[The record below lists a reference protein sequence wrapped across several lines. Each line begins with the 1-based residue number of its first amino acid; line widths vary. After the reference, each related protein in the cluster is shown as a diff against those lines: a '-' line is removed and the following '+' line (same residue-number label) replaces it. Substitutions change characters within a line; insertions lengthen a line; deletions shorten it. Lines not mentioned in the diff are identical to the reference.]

1 MNNEN
6 ILTSLSNCLKI
17 PISERKLSPIEIGEL
32 MKLLTE
38 SMTLI
43 QIADLVGIKDK
54 NFIKRFLEILNLP
67 KEIQVKISWQNTL
80 GTISFTSAYE
90 IAIEKNQEKKLKIIT
105 FIKENNTFTRKHISE
120 LIN

>member
-1 MNNEN
+1 MNNDN

-17 PISERKLSPIEIGEL
+17 PISERKLSPVEIGEL

-38 SMTLI
+38 SMTLV

>member
-1 MNNEN
+1 MNNDN

-17 PISERKLSPIEIGEL
+17 PISERKLSPVEIGEL

-38 SMTLI
+38 SMTLV

-90 IAIEKNQEKKLKIIT
+90 IAIEKNQEKKSKIIT

>member
-1 MNNEN
+1 MNNDN

-17 PISERKLSPIEIGEL
+17 PISERKLSPVEIGEL

-38 SMTLI
+38 SMTLV

-67 KEIQVKISWQNTL
+67 KEIQVKISW
-80 GTISFTSAYE
+80 
-90 IAIEKNQEKKLKIIT
+90 
-105 FIKENNTFTRKHISE
+105 
-120 LIN
+120 